1 MIYKYNMS
9 DNLKKIKDMINIE
22 LYALPQNKLTNVI
35 KYNMSLLTQKDYCLG
50 LIVPILTKN
59 KKSWITSVSIMY
71 GLSSIYT
78 IYDLKHMLNK
88 PTRNGKPNC
97 HVFFGES
104 LSQLSALCTS
114 IEATNI
120 LVKQD
125 GDFYNDDLKTKL
137 IKEFYLRRD
146 EDIDIDND
154 PLYSNIELFINNNS
168 KNYKKIISK
177 NLLEKQKKFITMS
190 LKICLIF
197 FESSMDDKKL
207 EEISEY
213 ISQLL
218 LQDISLG
225 KRLQISNKI
234 INLSHD
240 TCLQNNMKELLITLI
255 M

>member
-1 MIYKYNMS
+1 MS

>member
-1 MIYKYNMS
+1 MS
-9 DNLKKIKDMINIE
+9 DNFKKIKDMINIE

>member
-1 MIYKYNMS
+1 MS
-9 DNLKKIKDMINIE
+9 DNFKKIKDMINIE

-59 KKSWITSVSIMY
+59 KKSWITSVSIMF